1 MFLLHRIL
9 STHIQYIYY
18 FYVYYYFC
26 LCFCTQATTPPPM
39 KKSKAEKTIEKAI
52 NTFITYQ
59 RTANEQYRKDEE
71 EHWQKEME
79 LEERRQED
87 RNHEITMMQM
97 L

>member
-1 MFLLHRIL
+1 
-9 STHIQYIYY
+9 
-18 FYVYYYFC
+18 
-26 LCFCTQATTPPPM
+26 M

-52 NTFITYQ
+52 NTFITYH

-71 EHWQKEME
+71 ERWQKEME
-79 LEERRQED
+79 LEERRRQED

>member
-1 MFLLHRIL
+1 
-9 STHIQYIYY
+9 
-18 FYVYYYFC
+18 
-26 LCFCTQATTPPPM
+26 M

-71 EHWQKEME
+71 ERWQKEME
-79 LEERRQED
+79 LEERRRQED